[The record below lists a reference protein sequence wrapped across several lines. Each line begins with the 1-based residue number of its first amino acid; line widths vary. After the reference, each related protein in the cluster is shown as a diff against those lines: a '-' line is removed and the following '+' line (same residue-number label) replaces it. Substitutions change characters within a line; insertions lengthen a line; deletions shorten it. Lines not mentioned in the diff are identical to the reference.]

1 GSDRRVLRR
10 RRQREVR
17 VPDGVH
23 GDAHVVGPDRLRAQ
37 LRPPQ
42 GGGPEGGAV
51 GDGLPDEGDGEAEHG
66 VRAGGRR
73 VPRPRVLGAARGH
86 GHPAHRVQ
94 GGPVPPGL
102 RRRRRDRRRARRRLH
117 RLPRRRPRLLQ
128 APPRPRRRRVRVRGQ
143 VPGPLQQQPPRGGV
157 PLLLRLLR
165 IPGRAAVGRGVAAQG
180 DAAAG
185 VPRVHQEERGG
196 ARRQRRHQRVR
207 LGQQARRHQRPH
219 LKGGSDGEGR
229 VLPVLPCQ
237 RRQLHVHPPP
247 RHLQSP
253 PDPVLP

>member
-1 GSDRRVLRR
+1 VSITAPFGGDERRVTGGSDRRVLRR

-128 APPRPRRRRVRVRGQ
+128 APPRPRRRRKSAGTTLRLSWRMTTHPCVPVVCVRV
-143 VPGPLQQQPPRGGV
+143 
-157 PLLLRLLR
+157 
-165 IPGRAAVGRGVAAQG
+165 
-180 DAAAG
+180 
-185 VPRVHQEERGG
+185 
-196 ARRQRRHQRVR
+196 
-207 LGQQARRHQRPH
+207 
-219 LKGGSDGEGR
+219 
-229 VLPVLPCQ
+229 
-237 RRQLHVHPPP
+237 
-247 RHLQSP
+247 
-253 PDPVLP
+253 